1 MGTVELKSNLHEL
14 IDGIQNP
21 TLLESLYEI
30 LEARKKSSVGGLWAS
45 LSAEQQEEV
54 LAAFDE
60 SENPD
65 NLVSHTQMLRENK

>member
-21 TLLESLYEI
+21 KLLKSLYEI
-30 LEARKKSSVGGLWAS
+30 LTSRKNSQNGGIWKSLTS
-45 LSAEQQEEV
+45 EQQKEV
-54 LAAFDE
+54 LDAYEE

-65 NLVSHTQMLRENK
+65 NLISHEQVLKELK